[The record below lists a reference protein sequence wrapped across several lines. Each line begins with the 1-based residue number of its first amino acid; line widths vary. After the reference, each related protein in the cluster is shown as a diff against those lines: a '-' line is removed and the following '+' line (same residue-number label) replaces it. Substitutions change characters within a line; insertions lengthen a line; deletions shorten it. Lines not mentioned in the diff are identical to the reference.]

1 MTHLAAPK
9 VDVVEQVFSD
19 WPRLVGDVI
28 SAHTR
33 PTKITNG
40 VLFIE
45 VDDPAWASEMRWMS
59 EELLRRISTMLETV
73 EITEISVQL
82 SR

>member
-9 VDVVEQVFSD
+9 ADVVEQVFSD
-19 WPRLVGDVI
+19 WQRLVGEVI
-28 SAHTR
+28 AAHTR
-33 PTKITNG
+33 PKKIANG

-59 EELLRRISTMLETV
+59 EELLERISTMLETV